1 VSEMPGKVGVILAAG
16 FGSRLASDDSGNQPK
31 PLIRVGGMPLILR
44 AVRGLT
50 LSGCREVVIVLG
62 FESEGIQSALESEY
76 TGSVPLRFVL
86 NERFDLQ
93 NGVSV
98 LAATP
103 HIRDTFLLVMADHVV
118 GDDVMKLAGAH
129 APVDGGATL
138 LVDYNID
145 SVFDL
150 DDATKVLESDNRITS
165 IGKTIEQY
173 NCIDT
178 GVFVCTRGLL
188 SALEVH
194 FAAHGD
200 VSLSDGVQTLAASG
214 RMRTLDIGDGF
225 WQDVDT
231 PEMLAHAE
239 RSLKAKDD

>member
-1 VSEMPGKVGVILAAG
+1 MSETPGKVGVILAAG
-16 FGSRLASDDSGNQPK
+16 FGSRLAADDSGSQPK

-50 LSGCREVVIVLG
+50 LAGCKEVVIVLG

-76 TGSVPLRFVL
+76 TGAVPLRFVV
-86 NERFDLQ
+86 NPRFDLQ

-98 LAATP
+98 LAAAP
-103 HIRDTFLLVMADHVV
+103 HINDTFVLVMADHVV
-118 GDDVMKLAGAH
+118 GDSVMKLAGAH
-129 APVDGGATL
+129 TPVENGATL
-138 LVDYNID
+138 LVDYDIE

-150 DDATKVLESDNRITS
+150 DDATKVLEADNRITS
-165 IGKTIEQY
+165 IGKTIEEY

-178 GVFVCTRGLL
+178 GVFVCTKGLL
-188 SALEVH
+188 AALEAH
-194 FAAHGD
+194 FAIHGD

-239 RSLKAKDD
+239 RSLKANGG

>member
-1 VSEMPGKVGVILAAG
+1 
-16 FGSRLASDDSGNQPK
+16 
-31 PLIRVGGMPLILR
+31 MPLILR

-50 LSGCREVVIVLG
+50 LAGCRQVVIVLG
-62 FESEGIQSALESEY
+62 FESAGIKAALESEY
-76 TGSVPLRFVL
+76 TGSVPLLFVV
-86 NERFDLQ
+86 NPRFDLQ

-98 LAATP
+98 LSAAP
-103 HIRDTFLLVMADHVV
+103 HIEDLFVLVMADHLV
-118 GDDVMKLAGAH
+118 GDSVMELAGAH
-129 APVDGGATL
+129 TPVDEGATL
-138 LVDYNID
+138 LVDYDID

-150 DDATKVLESDNRITS
+150 DDATKVLESDSRITS
-165 IGKTIEQY
+165 IGKTIETY

-188 SALEVH
+188 TALETH
-194 FAAHGD
+194 YAKHGD
-200 VSLSDGVQTLAASG
+200 VSLSDGVQTLSAGG

-239 RSLKAKDD
+239 RSLKAKGA